1 MDVRLK
7 ENVDMT
13 VTNKVVVFSLLGLSV
28 VAADYVVAHK
38 EAQPLLNCQQA
49 LDNDSFFTLSHLS
62 SSKAMSNTFQATNLH
77 TDIAKTKSQQLADYS
92 QCLIREDNSVSWSDW
107 FFSWQDSPT
116 FHYLDLLELLT
127 PVDNSDNGGSHPV
140 KH

>member
-49 LDNDSFFTLSHLS
+49 LDNDSFFALSHLS
-62 SSKAMSNTFQATNLH
+62 SSKTMSNTFQATNLH
-77 TDIAKTKSQQLADYS
+77 TDIAKTKSKQLADYS
-92 QCLIREDNSVSWSDW
+92 QCLIREDNSACFDGESRNSIS
-107 FFSWQDSPT
+107 FRRNSFSPKYSR
-116 FHYLDLLELLT
+116 LSSSN
-127 PVDNSDNGGSHPV
+127 V
-140 KH
+140 